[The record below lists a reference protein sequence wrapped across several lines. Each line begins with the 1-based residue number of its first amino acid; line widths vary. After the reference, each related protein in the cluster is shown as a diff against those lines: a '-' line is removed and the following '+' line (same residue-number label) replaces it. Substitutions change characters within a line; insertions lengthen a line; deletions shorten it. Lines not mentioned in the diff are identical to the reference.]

1 MNRSADAST
10 PATKSRWPGL
20 VRPSRFTVG
29 RVPGFLAVTVGFF
42 MFLYAPIVLL
52 VVFSFNGSNSAT
64 IWSHVSLDW
73 YRAVVANT
81 DIQRAALNSLIVA
94 GLASVLA
101 TGAAT
106 FAALAMV
113 RGGRFR
119 GKRPALAALLLPLV
133 VPEIVIAI
141 AMLIFFTAIGLK
153 LGLGNLII
161 AHTVFCIPFAYLPIR
176 ARLDSLSTRYEEA
189 AQDLYADTW
198 QTFRRVTLPML
209 APGIVAGLMLA
220 FITSVDDFI
229 ISLMVGGAGTTTL
242 PIYIYS
248 LIRIG
253 ITPQIN
259 AISTLVLMVSFF
271 FVSLSWLISE
281 RSKRAR

>member
-1 MNRSADAST
+1 MTETVRMN
-10 PATKSRWPGL
+10 PAQEAAANR
-20 VRPSRFTVG
+20 RARRFTVG
-29 RVPGFLAVTVGFF
+29 RIPGFGAATWAFF
-42 MFLYAPIVLL
+42 LFLYAPIALL
-52 VVFSFNGSNSAT
+52 IIFSFNGSNSAT
-64 IWSHVSLDW
+64 IWSHFSLDW
-73 YRAVVANT
+73 YLKVAANS

-94 GLASVLA
+94 AVASTLA
-101 TGAAT
+101 TALAT

-113 RGGRFR
+113 RGGPFR
-119 GKRPALAALLLPLV
+119 GQQLALSTLLLPLI

-141 AMLIFFTAIGLK
+141 AMVIFFTGIGLS

-176 ARLDSLSTRYEEA
+176 ARLDSLSPVYEEA
-189 AQDLYADTW
+189 AQDLYADNW
-198 QTFRRVTLPML
+198 RTFWHVTFPLL
-209 APGIVAGLMLA
+209 APGILAGLMLA

-229 ISLMVGGAGTTTL
+229 ISLMVGSAGTTTL

-259 AISTLVLMVSFF
+259 AISTLVLLISFI
-271 FVSLSWLISE
+271 FVSLAWLIARRSE
-281 RSKRAR
+281 ASP

>member
-1 MNRSADAST
+1 MSETVRMSPAQGAAANRGA
-10 PATKSRWPGL
+10 R
-20 VRPSRFTVG
+20 RFAVG
-29 RVPGFLAVTVGFF
+29 RIPGFGAATWAFF
-42 MFLYAPIVLL
+42 LFLYAPIALL

-64 IWSHVSLDW
+64 IWSHFSLDW
-73 YRAVVANT
+73 YVKVAANS

-94 GLASVLA
+94 GVASTLA
-101 TGAAT
+101 TALAT

-113 RGGRFR
+113 RGGPFR
-119 GKRPALAALLLPLV
+119 GQQLALSTLLLPLI

-141 AMLIFFTAIGLK
+141 AMVIFFTGIGLS

-176 ARLDSLSTRYEEA
+176 ARLDSLSPVYEEA
-189 AQDLYADTW
+189 AQDLYADNW
-198 QTFRRVTLPML
+198 RTFWHVTFPLL
-209 APGIVAGLMLA
+209 APGILAGLMLA

-229 ISLMVGGAGTTTL
+229 ISLMVGSAGTTTL

-259 AISTLVLMVSFF
+259 AISTLVLLISFI
-271 FVSLSWLISE
+271 FVSLAWLIARRSE
-281 RSKRAR
+281 ASP